1 MQRFIEF
8 LTESY
13 SRTIDP
19 WRRAD
24 PFLMGAAIAYNSLF
38 ALVPLAIAFLSI
50 VSLFEGSRELLVGLV
65 ELINTS
71 FPPEISAFLVDLLE
85 QSGQFVSDD
94 SVVILVVSIGVALW
108 SGSRAVYAAQKALRL
123 VEGGDD
129 DRGYV
134 QTRLTGIVVTIGA
147 GASVLVTY
155 GLMLLGEDAWNE
167 ISNFIGVP
175 QRGYAQ
181 LLVGAVA
188 ILWVYG
194 LLWVVY
200 RFGPPQPVRHAVVVA
215 GVVTFVLVAGTWI
228 AFNLLPGDANESLA
242 VFGALGI
249 ILIWLYFVG
258 ITVVAAPILNL
269 ALWDAWT
276 ELSDRYPSSND
287 GEQGTTEGSED
298 RTSTSP

>member
-1 MQRFIEF
+1 MR
-8 LTESY
+8 SY
-13 SRTIDP
+13 SLTIEP

-50 VSLFEGSRELLVGLV
+50 VSLFEGSRDLLTGLIELMDK
-65 ELINTS
+65 S
-71 FPPEISAFLVDLLE
+71 FPPEISAFLIDLLK

-94 SVVILVVSIGVALW
+94 SGIILVISIGVALW

-134 QTRLTGIVVTIGA
+134 RARLTGIAVTIGA
-147 GASVLVTY
+147 GTSVLVAY

-167 ISNFIGVP
+167 ISNFIGAP
-175 QRGYAQ
+175 QRVYAQ
-181 LLVGAVA
+181 VLVGIVA
-188 ILWVYG
+188 AIWVFG

-200 RFGPPQPVRHAVVVA
+200 HFGPPKPVRRSVVVA
-215 GVVTFVLVAGTWI
+215 AAVTLVLTAGTWI

-258 ITVVAAPILNL
+258 ITIVAAPILIL

-276 ELSDRYPSSND
+276 ELGDRYPSSND
-287 GEQGTTEGSED
+287 GEQVKIEGSED
-298 RTSTSP
+298 GAGTSP

>member
-1 MQRFIEF
+1 
-8 LTESY
+8 
-13 SRTIDP
+13 
-19 WRRAD
+19 
-24 PFLMGAAIAYNSLF
+24 MGAAIAYNALF

-50 VSLFEGSRELLVGLV
+50 VSLFEGSRDLLTGLI
-65 ELINTS
+65 ELIDES
-71 FPPEISAFLVDLLE
+71 FPPEISAFLIDVLK

-94 SVVILVVSIGVALW
+94 SVVILVISIGVALW

-129 DRGYV
+129 DRGYIRA
-134 QTRLTGIVVTIGA
+134 RLTGIAVTIGA
-147 GASVLVTY
+147 GGSVLVAY

-167 ISNFIGVP
+167 ISNFIGIS

-181 LLVGAVA
+181 VLVGVVA
-188 ILWVYG
+188 ALWVFG

-200 RFGPPQPVRHAVVVA
+200 HFGPPKPVRRSVVVA
-215 GVVTFVLVAGTWI
+215 AAVTVVLVAGTWI

-249 ILIWLYFVG
+249 ILIWLYFIG
-258 ITVVAAPILNL
+258 ITIVAAPILIL

-276 ELSDRYPSSND
+276 ELGDRYPSSND
-287 GEQGTTEGSED
+287 GENGTIEGSED
-298 RTSTSP
+298 RASASP

>member
-1 MQRFIEF
+1 
-8 LTESY
+8 
-13 SRTIDP
+13 
-19 WRRAD
+19 
-24 PFLMGAAIAYNSLF
+24 MGAAIAYNSLF

-50 VSLFEGSRELLVGLV
+50 VSLFEGSDDLLSGLV
-65 ELINTS
+65 ELIIES
-71 FPPEISAFLVDLLE
+71 LPPEISAFLVDLLR

-94 SVVILVVSIGVALW
+94 SGFILVISIGVALW

-129 DRGYV
+129 DRGYIRA
-134 QTRLTGIVVTIGA
+134 RLIGIGVTIGA
-147 GASVLVTY
+147 GVSVLIGY

-167 ISNFIGVP
+167 IANFIGISST
-175 QRGYAQ
+175 GYAQ
-181 LLVGAVA
+181 VLVGIVA
-188 ILWVYG
+188 GLWVFG

-200 RFGPPQPVRHAVVVA
+200 HFGPPKPVRRSVVVA
-215 GVVTFVLVAGTWI
+215 AAVTLVLVAGTWI

-258 ITVVAAPILNL
+258 ITVVAAPILIL

-276 ELSDRYPSSND
+276 DLGDRYPSSSD
-287 GEQGTTEGSED
+287 GEQVEIEGSED
-298 RTSTSP
+298 GAGASP

>member
-1 MQRFIEF
+1 MR
-8 LTESY
+8 SY
-13 SRTIDP
+13 SLTIEP

-50 VSLFEGSRELLVGLV
+50 VSLFEGSRDLLTGLIELMDK
-65 ELINTS
+65 S
-71 FPPEISAFLVDLLE
+71 FPPEISAFLIDLLK

-94 SVVILVVSIGVALW
+94 SGIILVISIGVALW

-134 QTRLTGIVVTIGA
+134 RARLTGIAVTIGA
-147 GASVLVTY
+147 GTSVLVAY

-167 ISNFIGVP
+167 ISNFIGAP
-175 QRGYAQ
+175 QRVYAQ
-181 LLVGAVA
+181 VLVGIVA
-188 ILWVYG
+188 AIWVFG

-200 RFGPPQPVRHAVVVA
+200 HFGPPKPVRRSVVVA
-215 GVVTFVLVAGTWI
+215 AAVTLVLTAGTWI

-258 ITVVAAPILNL
+258 MAVVAAPILIL

-276 ELSDRYPSSND
+276 DLGDGYPSSSD
-287 GEQGTTEGSED
+287 GEQVKTEGSED
-298 RTSTSP
+298 GAGASP